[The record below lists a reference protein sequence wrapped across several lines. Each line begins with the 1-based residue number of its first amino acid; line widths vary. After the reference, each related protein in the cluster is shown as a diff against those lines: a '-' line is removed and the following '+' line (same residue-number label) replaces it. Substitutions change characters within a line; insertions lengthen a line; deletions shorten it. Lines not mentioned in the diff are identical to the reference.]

1 MNAAIQTMMGKFSA
15 LPQAFDPRVFAS
27 DPLTARWLS
36 EATLRLR
43 REIAWLWFQRAGVRG
58 DAEGRLPPAGDVL
71 VEALDSARHVD
82 AKQQFFATDTTARY
96 LGDRLD
102 TLRAEANPGQG
113 PWAAIAH
120 RLQLDDTAQ
129 LTLALALLARTDA
142 TSAAIF
148 GACQGDQHRHLPTLA
163 LVQRL
168 CDAPG
173 ELLQIDA
180 AHPLFRHGLLLFA
193 GESPGTGW
201 LQAYET
207 PALVA
212 HACLFDDGRLPFDLG
227 VPDAAGAVDDPVGEI
242 ALAARTLMHAPRD
255 AVFLPLLGDQ
265 GTDFSAWAQYLA
277 QRSGRLIVVLQRA
290 DLPDAAR
297 LQALAAWCWLHDADL
312 LLPTLTAPAEEHA
325 KAMTCPQLPVRWL
338 VPMTDL
344 RAVRALPGHAL
355 QSPLQLPKTDYN
367 ARLTRL
373 TLALGPRSSA
383 LSDGIAE
390 VARRFRLSAAAI
402 DAIGRAAANHEGV
415 LTVAQLE
422 ALCRTQSRPDLGNL
436 AQSVQTRFALDEMV
450 LPAAQREQLNEIV
463 RATRALTRVHYG
475 WGTARAWNES
485 GLSALFC
492 GPPGTGKTMAAEA
505 IAHELSLPMYRI
517 DLSQVVNKYIGETEK
532 NLKRVFD
539 AIEESDCVVFFDEAD
554 ALFGKRTSVK
564 DAHDRFANIEISYLL
579 ERMER
584 LKGVA
589 ILATNRRK
597 DLDEAFLR
605 RLRYLVDF
613 PLPAEAERERLW
625 RYVFPL
631 VVDTSGLDFSFLA
644 QSFQFAGGHIRSIAF
659 NACLQACAD
668 GPPRVDMATVL
679 CATKRELDKLNRPVS
694 ADSFGRY
701 RALVQPLFD
710 TVPP

>member
-1 MNAAIQTMMGKFSA
+1 MNAAIA
-15 LPQAFDPRVFAS
+15 LPQTFDPRIGAT
-27 DPLTARWLS
+27 DPLTARWLA

-43 REIAWLWFQRAGVRG
+43 REVAWLWFQRAAVRG
-58 DAEGRLPPAGDVL
+58 DTDGRLPPAGDAL
-71 VEALDSARHVD
+71 VEALDVTRHD
-82 AKQQFFATDTTARY
+82 DDKRRFFATDATARH
-96 LGDRLD
+96 LGERLSALKNE
-102 TLRAEANPGQG
+102 TPPCSG

-120 RLQLDDTAQ
+120 RLQLDDVAQ
-129 LTLALALLARTDA
+129 LMLALAVLARTDA
-142 TSAAIF
+142 NSAAVF
-148 GACQGDQHRHLPTLA
+148 AACQGDPHRHLPTPA

-168 CDAPG
+168 CDAPVDM
-173 ELLQIDA
+173 LAIDA
-180 AHPLFRHGLLLFA
+180 AHPLFRFGLLAPA
-193 GESPGTGW
+193 GDSPGSGW
-201 LQAYET
+201 LQSYET

-212 HACLFDDGRLPFDLG
+212 HALLFDDGRLPSDLG
-227 VPDAAGAVDDPVGEI
+227 LPTTQCAVEDRNGEVAAV
-242 ALAARTLMHAPRD
+242 ARTLMQSPDEAS
-255 AVFLPLLGDQ
+255 FLPLLGDQ
-265 GTDFSAWAQYLA
+265 GTDFAAWAEFLA
-277 QRSGRLIVVLQRA
+277 RSSGRLIVQLQRA
-290 DLPDAAR
+290 ELPDAAR
-297 LQALAAWCWLHDADL
+297 LSALAAWCWLHDADL
-312 LLPTLTAPAEEHA
+312 LLPVLTVSADEHGKSIA
-325 KAMTCPQLPVRWL
+325 WPGIPLRWL
-338 VPMTDL
+338 VAIRDL
-344 RAVRALPGHAL
+344 RATHTLPAHALRSPVALPATDHA
-355 QSPLQLPKTDYN
+355 
-367 ARLTRL
+367 ARVDHLTR
-373 TLALGPRSSA
+373 ALGPRA
-383 LSDGIAE
+383 AAIAGDIAE
-390 VARRFRLSAAAI
+390 VSRRFRLGTTAINAVAAAAQHAGPL
-402 DAIGRAAANHEGV
+402 DA
-415 LTVAQLE
+415 AQLH
-422 ALCRTQSRPDLGNL
+422 ALCRAQSRPDLGNL
-436 AQSVQTRFALDEMV
+436 AQSVLTRFALDEMV
-450 LPAAQREQLNEIV
+450 LPPAQRGQLDEIV

-505 IAHELSLPMYRI
+505 IAHELALPMYRI

-539 AIEESDCVVFFDEAD
+539 AIEDSDCVVFFDEAD

-625 RYVFPL
+625 RYVFPAI
-631 VVDTSGLDFSFLA
+631 VDTTDIDFNWLA
-644 QSFQFAGGHIRSIAF
+644 QSFRFAGGHIRSIAF
-659 NACLQACAD
+659 NACLQASAE

-701 RALVQPLFD
+701 RTLVQPLFNE
-710 TVPP
+710 VAP